1 MARRKRYLKGKIYIV
16 DDKIFSTDNYSKPGR
31 RVVVFNNDK
40 NKLHVVKIK
49 GLYDSNGKRRK
60 GLIPI
65 ENYNSL
71 TKPSGI
77 DPHVYKKTKYYKP
90 IKENKLI
97 KTNSRLNKWD
107 MKKISHLK

>member
-1 MARRKRYLKGKIYIV
+1 MSRRKRYTKGKIYIV
-16 DDKIFSTDNYSKPGR
+16 DDKIFSEDNYSKRGR
-31 RVVVFNNDK
+31 RVVALNNDK

-49 GLYDSNGKRRK
+49 GLYDSHGKRRG

-65 ENYNSL
+65 ENYNTL

-77 DPHVYKKTKYYKP
+77 DPHVYKRTKYRKP
-90 IKENKLI
+90 IKESKLI